1 VISVAFSR
9 FPDLVEIAERSRKAI
24 DRALG
29 RGGVMATGP
38 TKVIDNA
45 IIGLMQA
52 RNTTTDAV

>member
-1 VISVAFSR
+1 M
-9 FPDLVEIAERSRKAI
+9 FPALVEIAERSQQAI

-45 IIGLMQA
+45 IIGFMQA
-52 RNTTTDAV
+52 QPGTT